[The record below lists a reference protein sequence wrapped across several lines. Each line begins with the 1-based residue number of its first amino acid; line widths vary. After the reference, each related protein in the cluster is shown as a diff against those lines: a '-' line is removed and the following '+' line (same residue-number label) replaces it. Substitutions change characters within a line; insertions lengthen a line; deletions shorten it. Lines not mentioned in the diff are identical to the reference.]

1 MVAYESV
8 KTKEKVQLGNLKS
21 GRSPLRELSI
31 TKFKSQLKR
40 GRSKVV
46 VTTAG
51 RVRE

>member
-21 GRSPLRELSI
+21 GRSPLREFFI
-31 TKFKSQLKR
+31 TKFESQLKR
-40 GRSKVV
+40 GCSKVV